1 MEIIRLDTLYIML
14 HFWIGDKNSDKA
26 FLQYDYISS
35 NKVDLYHTL
44 VPPAYRGHGIAAI
57 LAEVSATMKDSEYSV
72 SRSPNHS

>member
-14 HFWIGDKNSDKA
+14 YFWIGDKNSDKA
-26 FLQYDYISS
+26 FLQYDYISG

-57 LAEVSATMKDSEYSV
+57 LAEVSATMKDRIFCV
-72 SRSPNHS
+72 LVP